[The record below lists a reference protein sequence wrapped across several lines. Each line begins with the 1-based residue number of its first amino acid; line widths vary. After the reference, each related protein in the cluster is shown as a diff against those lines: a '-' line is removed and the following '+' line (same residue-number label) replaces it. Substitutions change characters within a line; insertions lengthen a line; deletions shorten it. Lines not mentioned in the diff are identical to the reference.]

1 MQTPNP
7 HSGGVKRVR
16 SRPSL
21 LAHWFPAPHALYPH
35 SAGVDISDASVKWL
49 VLGGAT
55 EREKILSFGEE
66 LLPGGAVV
74 DGVVQDVPVL
84 AAVLREIKK
93 KLGVSHA
100 HAALPEEAAYVFG
113 MHVPESSD
121 RKNVLS
127 MIEFELEGR
136 VPIPPAAA
144 VFDYDVITK
153 RGGDAADEIGVSVFP
168 RELAESYTAAFHEA
182 GIRLLS
188 LEVEARSIARAVT
201 VASEEE
207 DSTTLIVDFGR
218 TRTGFSVVK
227 RGIPI
232 FTSTVG
238 VGGLN
243 MTNALVKK
251 LSLSVEAAEKFKNE
265 EGLLMISGD
274 GVKSPGAEILL
285 GTASALADEVARLFH
300 FWDTRRNEQ
309 GERLTPVARVL
320 LVGGSANLKGLS
332 DYIATRVQ
340 APALHPNIWGRVCS
354 FNEYIP
360 PIDRPTSMQ
369 YATAVGLALRGV

>member
-1 MQTPNP
+1 
-7 HSGGVKRVR
+7 
-16 SRPSL
+16 
-21 LAHWFPAPHALYPH
+21 
-35 SAGVDISDASVKWL
+35 
-49 VLGGAT
+49 
-55 EREKILSFGEE
+55 
-66 LLPGGAVV
+66 
-74 DGVVQDVPVL
+74 
-84 AAVLREIKK
+84 
-93 KLGVSHA
+93 
-100 HAALPEEAAYVFG
+100 
-113 MHVPESSD
+113 
-121 RKNVLS
+121 
-127 MIEFELEGR
+127 
-136 VPIPPAAA
+136 
-144 VFDYDVITK
+144 
-153 RGGDAADEIGVSVFP
+153 
-168 RELAESYTAAFHEA
+168 
-182 GIRLLS
+182 
-188 LEVEARSIARAVT
+188 
-201 VASEEE
+201 
-207 DSTTLIVDFGR
+207 
-218 TRTGFSVVK
+218 
-227 RGIPI
+227 
-232 FTSTVG
+232 
-238 VGGLN
+238 

-340 APALHPNIWGRVCS
+340 APALHPNVWGRVCS